1 MNEITQLLHDVVAI
15 DSINPDLV
23 PGAVGERAIAQF
35 VAAWLERAGL
45 EVVIDEPVPGRPS
58 VVGIARGSG
67 GGRSLMLNAHMDTV
81 GITGM
86 EQPHTPHISGNRLY
100 GRGAYDMKGGLAA
113 IMVAAAAAKRQGLPG
128 DVIVT
133 AVADEEYASIG
144 TESIVRRWRA
154 DAAIVTE
161 PTQLQICVAH
171 KGFIWLEVEAIGVA
185 AHGSRPDLG
194 VDAIAKMGHVLVGAE
209 RLDRALRAAPT
220 HPLLHSG
227 SLHASLIRGGQEAS
241 SYPER
246 CTLLLERRTIPG
258 ETQAIVEAQIQTLL
272 DHTAAADPDFKATLR
287 TTFARL
293 PFEVAADAPI
303 VVELAGQ
310 ARRLLG
316 MEPNLVGET
325 PWMDA
330 AILSAAGIPTVV
342 FGPAG
347 AGAHA
352 VVEWVDL
359 ESVEQCAQVLLATA
373 VAFCQPQATDA

>member
-1 MNEITQLLHDVVAI
+1 MNEVTALLSDLVAI

-23 PGAVGERAIAQF
+23 PGAVGEQAIAGF

-45 EVVIDEPVPGRPS
+45 DVTIDEPVPGRPS
-58 VVGIARGSG
+58 VVAMARGSG
-67 GGRSLMLNAHMDTV
+67 GGRSLMLNAHIDTV
-81 GITGM
+81 GVTGM
-86 EQPHTPHISGNRLY
+86 EQPHNPSIIGNYLY

-113 IMVAAAAAKRQGLPG
+113 IMLAGAAARRHHLRG

-133 AVADEEYASIG
+133 AVADEEYQSIG
-144 TESIVRRWRA
+144 TESIVKRWRA

-161 PTQLQICVAH
+161 PTQLQVCIAH
-171 KGFIWLEVEAIGVA
+171 KGFTWLEVETTGVA

-194 VDAIAKMGHVLVGAE
+194 VDAIAKMGHVLVVLE
-209 RLDRALRAAPT
+209 QLDRELRAAPT
-220 HPLLHSG
+220 HPLLRSG

-246 CTLLLERRTIPG
+246 CTATIERRTIPG
-258 ETQAIVEAQIQTLL
+258 ETQAIVEEQIQAVL
-272 DHTAAADPDFKATLR
+272 DRIAAADPSFKATFR
-287 TTFARL
+287 TTFVRS

-303 VVELAGQ
+303 VVELARQ
-310 ARRLLG
+310 AQRLLG
-316 MEPNLVGET
+316 SEPKLVGET

-342 FGPAG
+342 FGPSG
-347 AGAHA
+347 TGAHA

-359 ESVEQCAQVLLATA
+359 DSVEQCANVLLATA
-373 VAFCQPQATDA
+373 VEFCG